1 MHKLATLSLA
11 NRALI
16 ALITVF
22 VAVFGVI
29 TMGSLKQELI
39 PSLEFPRVT
48 VVTAMPGASP
58 EVVDKQVSEPLE
70 NALNAVEGL
79 ESSTATSR
87 TGLSTV
93 NLTFVYGT
101 NLDRARSQ
109 VDRAISNAQQLLPED
124 VSPQSV
130 AGSINDF
137 PIVFMA
143 VSSDLPLSELNTELQ
158 RLTVP
163 KLQKLEGVR
172 SAEVTGGSGQHI
184 AILPDDDALADRN
197 VSVSSIVDSLQNSGG
212 LVPAGTV
219 EQEQKTLSV
228 QIGSPLDSLE
238 TIENLPLAPNQTTTT
253 EPAPPSSASEIPGRV
268 PGQFPG
274 ESQPAPPAP
283 VNSAPVDTGAEG
295 SGVRGPVTEAATGG
309 PVTIGEVATVRI
321 VDDER
326 TSITRTN
333 GEETLAL
340 AVTKTPDGD
349 TVAISHAINDLLP
362 ELEAQ
367 LGNGAAFTT
376 IFDQAPFIEESIKDL
391 TTEGLLGLGFAVL
404 VILVF
409 LLSARSTLI
418 TAISIPLSLLVTFI
432 GLSALGYSLNIL
444 TLGALTIA
452 IGRVV
457 DDSIVVVE
465 NIKRHLGYGEDKRTA
480 IVTAVREVAGAVT
493 ASTLTTV
500 AVFLPIAF
508 VADLAG
514 ELFRPFA
521 ITTALALLASLA
533 VSLTIVPV
541 LAYWFVKSPS
551 QRQDPAEVR
560 AAADAKERA
569 SRLQRGY
576 LPVLSSTQRHP
587 VLTLGAAALVLLGTV
602 AMVPLMQ
609 TNLLGDTG
617 QNSFSLRQELPA
629 GTSLEVTDE
638 AASQVEELL
647 AGTEGIDDVQ
657 VTMGNSTSGLG
668 TFLSAGASVARFT
681 VITEE
686 GADQVALR
694 ERVRNDVEK
703 LPDAGTIT
711 LSTQGGGFGTSSSV
725 DIDIS
730 ASNAGELQS
739 ASDTLVEEL
748 QDLPGAAEVSS
759 NLAAAEPVVQVSI
772 DRAKAVAAGLNEE
785 EIAGLLAST
794 ISPLPGG
801 TVRIDTTDYPVLI
814 GEGTDFASVEELRD
828 VEVPTASGPVPL
840 TEVATV
846 EETEIPTSITSSG
859 GERTAVVSVTPGGD
873 NLGALSSEVQ
883 TVLDSVELP
892 AGVTASLGGA
902 ATQQAESFEQL
913 GLALLAA
920 VAIVY
925 VIMVATFKSL
935 VQPLILLVSI
945 PFAAT
950 GAIALLVVTG
960 IPLGLPSLIGML
972 MLVGIVV
979 TNAIVLID
987 LINQYRRPHSG
998 RPGMNV
1004 ADAIRH
1010 GARQRL
1016 RPILMTALA
1025 TVFALTPM
1033 ALGLTGEGGFISQ
1046 PLAVVVVGGLI
1057 SSTALTLVLVPVLYR
1072 LVEGRRERRAL
1083 ARAEQLQIREP
1094 AAVGS

>member
-1 MHKLATLSLA
+1 MHKLAMLSLA

-48 VVTAMPGASP
+48 VVTSMPGASP

-70 NALNAVEGL
+70 RALNAVEGL

-87 TGLSTV
+87 TGMSTV

-109 VDRAISNAQQLLPED
+109 VDRAISNARQLLPDD
-124 VSPQSV
+124 VSPQSL
-130 AGSINDF
+130 AGSVSDF
-137 PIVFMA
+137 PVVFMA
-143 VSSDLPLSELNTELQ
+143 VSSDRPLSELNTELQ

-163 KLQKLEGVR
+163 RLQKIDGVR
-172 SAEVTGGSGQHI
+172 GAEVSGGSAQHI
-184 AILPDDDALADRN
+184 AILPDAGKLRARG
-197 VSVSSIVDSLQNSGG
+197 VSAASSIADSLKNSGG
-212 LVPAGTV
+212 LVPAGAV
-219 EQEQKTLSV
+219 EQDGKSLSV
-228 QIGSPLDSLE
+228 QIGSPLDSLKA
-238 TIENLPLAPNQTTTT
+238 IRNLPLAAAGAGTTGLPQS
-253 EPAPPSSASEIPGRV
+253 PA
-268 PGQFPG
+268 
-274 ESQPAPPAP
+274 
-283 VNSAPVDTGAEG
+283 
-295 SGVRGPVTEAATGG
+295 GG
-309 PVTIGEVATVRI
+309 PASDPPTIGEVASVKI
-321 VDDER
+321 ADDEH

-333 GEETLAL
+333 GAETLAL

-349 TVAISHAINDLLP
+349 TVGISKAITAQVP
-362 ELEAQ
+362 ELEAE
-367 LGNGAAFTT
+367 LGHGAKITT
-376 IFDQAPFIEESIKDL
+376 VFDQAPFIEKSIKDL

-409 LLSARSTLI
+409 LLSVRSTLI

-432 GLSALGYSLNIL
+432 ALSALDYSLNIL
-444 TLGALTIA
+444 TLSALTIA

-465 NIKRHLGYGEDKRTA
+465 NIKRHLGYGEAKRTA
-480 IVTAVREVAGAVT
+480 ILAAVREVAGAIT

-500 AVFLPIAF
+500 AVFAPIAF
-508 VADLAG
+508 VGNLAG

-541 LAYWFVKSPS
+541 LAYWFVKSPA
-551 QRQDPAEVR
+551 QTLDQEQVR
-560 AAADAKERA
+560 AAATAKEQK
-569 SRLQRGY
+569 SKLQRGY
-576 LPVLSSTQRHP
+576 LPVLVGTQRHP
-587 VLTLGAAALVLLGTV
+587 VLTLAAAVLVLAGTA

-609 TNLLGDTG
+609 TNLLGDSG
-617 QNSFSLRQELPA
+617 QNSFSLRQEMPA
-629 GTSLEVTDE
+629 GSSLKVTD
-638 AASQVEELL
+638 AAAQKVENLL
-647 AGTEGIDDVQ
+647 DATDGIKDVQ
-657 VTMGNSTSGLG
+657 MTLGNSTAGLG
-668 TFLSAGASVARFT
+668 GFLSAGTNVAQFT

-686 GADQVALR
+686 GVDQEALR
-694 ERVRNDVEK
+694 ESVRTAVQG
-703 LPDAGTIT
+703 LPSAGTIT
-711 LSTQGGGFGTSSSV
+711 LGTQGGGFGTSSTV
-725 DIDIS
+725 DVTIS
-730 ASNAGELQS
+730 AADPQDLKD
-739 ASDTLVEEL
+739 ASDGLVKEL
-748 QDLPGAAEVSS
+748 VQVPGAAEVSS
-759 NLAAAEPVVQVSI
+759 NLSAEEPVVQVRI
-772 DRAKAVAAGLNEE
+772 DRAKAVAAGLSEQE
-785 EIAGLLAST
+785 VSGLLAST

-801 TVRIDTTDYPVLI
+801 TVRIGTTDYPVQI
-814 GEGTDFASVEELRD
+814 GQGRQFTSIDELRG
-828 VEVPTASGPVPL
+828 VRMATSAGRIPL
-840 TEVATV
+840 TDLATV
-846 EETEIPTSITSSG
+846 KEERIPTSITTSG
-859 GERTAVVSVTPGGD
+859 GERTAVVSVTPDGN
-873 NLGALSSEVQ
+873 NLGALSAGVQ
-883 TVLDSVELP
+883 SRLDTVPLP
-892 AGVTASLGGA
+892 AGVTATLGGA
-902 ATQQAESFEQL
+902 ATQQAESFQQL

-920 VAIVY
+920 IAIVY

-935 VQPLILLVSI
+935 VQPLILLVSV

-950 GAIALLVVTG
+950 GAIALLVVTQ

-987 LINQYRRPHSG
+987 LINQYRRG
-998 RPGMNV
+998 TAGQPGMSV

-1046 PLAVVVVGGLI
+1046 PLAIVVIGGLV

-1072 LVEGRRERRAL
+1072 LVEGRHERRAAKAAAKPEVL
-1083 ARAEQLQIREP
+1083 PEEVGAR
-1094 AAVGS
+1094 V